1 MAKPECMDTAACI
14 RPDERGA
21 GLVLLPV
28 LATIFFDLTPNE
40 CQDYTFLQFL
50 PQGLAYLGLL
60 IWIGLNT
67 HIVRKFGLEPERLLT
82 GAAWGIAV
90 GLLLGAI
97 NLLVILKGIPWLGS
111 DITFLRETPHARIP
125 FWLMMPWCIVLIA
138 CFVEIN
144 FRGFLLGR
152 LLALGL
158 PSTLAIAVSAVLFA
172 FDPFMMATFKH
183 LHWIAVWDGLVWGLL
198 WVRLR
203 NLYATIVAH
212 AVEVIL
218 LYSVV
223 RIVLS

>member
-1 MAKPECMDTAACI
+1 MDTTACI

-21 GLVLLPV
+21 GLVLLTILSTICFY
-28 LATIFFDLTPNE
+28 LAPHQW
-40 CQDYTFLQFL
+40 QDSTLLQFL
-50 PQGLAYLGLL
+50 PQGLSYAGLA

-67 HIVRKFGLEPERLLT
+67 DIVRRFGLDLERFRT

-90 GLLLGAI
+90 GLLLGTI
-97 NLLVILKGIPWLGS
+97 NLLVILRIIPWLGI
-111 DITFLRETPHARIP
+111 DITFLRETPHAKIP
-125 FWLMMPWCIVLIA
+125 FWLMMPWFILLIA

-152 LLALGL
+152 LLTLGL

-172 FDPFMMATFKH
+172 FDPFMVATFKH

-198 WVRLR
+198 WVKLR

-218 LYSVV
+218 VYSVV
-223 RIVLS
+223 RAILN